1 MIQKYYRYQGRKIS
15 KTITQT
21 NLNLLQNFYSLYSYD
36 KEIIQYLESNRN
48 NKKFVIKNT
57 KFNKINI
64 EVGFG
69 DGEYLLKNAINNP
82 QELFIGVEFYKNGI
96 AKVLKNILD
105 FKISNLKLSNING
118 MYLLSALPNHS
129 VDSLLIINP
138 DPWHKKKHQK
148 RRLISFENLKV
159 FQRIIKS
166 TNSIFI
172 TTDSSSYLGHIEK
185 IFKNN
190 REELGDIDIITLSEK
205 DKLYG
210 ISRYQRKAI
219 ENGKKI
225 YQITI

>member
-105 FKISNLKLSNING
+105 LKISNLKLSNING

>member
-48 NKKFVIKNT
+48 NKKFIIKNT

>member
-36 KEIIQYLESNRN
+36 KEIIQYFESNRN

-138 DPWHKKKHQK
+138 DPWHKKK
-148 RRLISFENLKV
+148 
-159 FQRIIKS
+159 
-166 TNSIFI
+166 T
-172 TTDSSSYLGHIEK
+172 
-185 IFKNN
+185 
-190 REELGDIDIITLSEK
+190 SEK
-205 DKLYG
+205 
-210 ISRYQRKAI
+210 
-219 ENGKKI
+219 
-225 YQITI
+225 TINII